1 MKKPLPKILVS
12 ALAFTLPVTLSAQS
26 LFSDDYDFVRTAVTF
41 NTSGLF
47 TPDNPINFEAAG
59 NTISAADFMA
69 RVAAAHANNHGG
81 VINFEDSFVVNTG
94 VNTSIANETMAGNPL
109 TPTPRTNLRAQ
120 NLIAN
125 LGASGPAVTIG
136 RGSQWIIEDGGIG
149 NRGDATGPGLPSPGD
164 NNIDGEWFFEF
175 SRNPDGRL
183 PASGTDALAGV
194 TSWDMTFSAADEII
208 AVGLSYLGRNN
219 FQWFSQAGDR
229 QPILYGRATFSDG
242 STAMSQIELQQQAA
256 GSFDVFIGFEAPD
269 GLVITGLHV
278 WHRGNNNR
286 AFGSIDDLGLIAIP
300 EPRVYAAL
308 FGLFGLFLVWL
319 RRRG

>member
-1 MKKPLPKILVS
+1 MKKRPSKVLL
-12 ALAFTLPVTLSAQS
+12 AYAFAFTIPAALSAQG

-47 TPDNPINFEAAG
+47 TPDNPINVEATG
-59 NTISAADFMA
+59 NTITAADFMA

-94 VNTSIANETMAGNPL
+94 VNTSIANIGQRNAG
-109 TPTPRTNLRAQ
+109 PTALTNLRAQ
-120 NLIAN
+120 NIIAN

-136 RGSQWIIEDGGIG
+136 RGSDWIIEAGGIG
-149 NRGDATGPGLPSPGD
+149 NRGTIDGPGAPSATDD
-164 NNIDGEWFFEF
+164 NVDGLWYFEF
-175 SRNPDGRL
+175 SQNPAQRL
-183 PASGTDALAGV
+183 PASGEAALGGA

-208 AVGLSYLGRNN
+208 AVGLSYLGRDN
-219 FQWFSQAGDR
+219 FQWFAQAGDR
-229 QPILYGRATFSDG
+229 QPILYSQATFSDG
-242 STAMSQIELQQQAA
+242 STALSQIELQQRPA
-256 GSFDVFIGFEAPD
+256 GEFDVFIGFEAPD

-300 EPRVYAAL
+300 EPRVYAAIL
-308 FGLFGLFLVWL
+308 GLLALALVHL
-319 RRRG
+319 RRRR